1 MTEVRLLPYNQNK
14 TFQKHVLRCPLLSQ
28 SFGQR
33 FSFFF
38 ATNLSYICGKRTH
51 RRFFGNLSPVSQFR
65 ATNRATGMLRVT
77 RRTLQQYRNDGIIP
91 YIQMGGKVLYR
102 ESDVQALLERNYVSA
117 L

>member
-1 MTEVRLLPYNQNK
+1 MAESIYTMNDDVIADALASMRKAMRRASKLAEDYRPVMDGERYV
-14 TFQKHVLRCPLLSQ
+14 TDRELSD
-28 SFGQR
+28 
-33 FSFFF
+33 
-38 ATNLSYICGKRTH
+38 I
-51 RRFFGNLSPVSQFR
+51 
-65 ATNRATGMLRVT
+65 LRVT

>member
-1 MTEVRLLPYNQNK
+1 
-14 TFQKHVLRCPLLSQ
+14 
-28 SFGQR
+28 
-33 FSFFF
+33 
-38 ATNLSYICGKRTH
+38 
-51 RRFFGNLSPVSQFR
+51 
-65 ATNRATGMLRVT
+65 MLRVT